1 MSDQYPLGKLRPD
14 DQGVLE
20 IAIQSFSEG
29 VFVRFGKVID
39 WVGFDRELAVR
50 IIVSLREAAANV
62 TTGPGG
68 MSHPVAIRNEQGRVV
83 LEFPKPTDF
92 LGLSKVAALALA
104 DSIEEQIK
112 PL

>member
-1 MSDQYPLGKLRPD
+1 MSEQYPLGKLRPD
-14 DQGVLE
+14 DEGELK
-20 IAIQSFSEG
+20 IAIYSHAQG
-29 VFVRFGKVID
+29 VFVQFEKKID
-39 WVGFDRELAVR
+39 WVGLDQELAVR
-50 IIVSLREAAANV
+50 IVVSLREAAAKV
-62 TTGPGG
+62 MTGPDG